1 LSSND
6 YRSKEMRATRRERE
20 LKRRE
25 DASCEKLAACY
36 TMRGECDVH
45 AFAGKK
51 ELNVLTALVLL

>member
-1 LSSND
+1 MSIE
-6 YRSKEMRATRRERE
+6 EMRATRRERE

-51 ELNVLTALVLL
+51 GFNVLTGLVLL